1 MWNGFYIAMCV
12 NAYPDTCD
20 VVVRAECTPN
30 FLLPLA
36 ALVGKG
42 LCSLKLC
49 CLILTPIPCQSKET
63 PYPGYESFYPL
74 FFFKLRIIL
83 LLEIFKFI
91 FLLKMYQS
99 FKCMQ
104 VALVVMY
111 LPADAGDR
119 KMWVQ
124 SAGGEDPLE
133 EGIATYSS
141 VFGWRTPW
149 TEEHGRLQ
157 SIESQGAGHD

>member
-1 MWNGFYIAMCV
+1 MNHF
-12 NAYPDTCD
+12 T
-20 VVVRAECTPN
+20 
-30 FLLPLA
+30 
-36 ALVGKG
+36 
-42 LCSLKLC
+42 
-49 CLILTPIPCQSKET
+49 
-63 PYPGYESFYPL
+63 L

-91 FLLKMYQS
+91 FLLKIYQS